1 MGEIFPAKDC
11 VLVLGI
17 TSSSSKQTNS
27 KSAIERHKN
36 SPPAQGR
43 AKRASPYIGP
53 IRGRLYRT
61 SNSIPRL
68 CGMAIRRADSQDD
81 RGGFMKKFLVVSA
94 LVLSS
99 SCFASAE
106 SAPQRDPDN
115 TASRNNDEPRR
126 NFGWLGLLGL
136 AGLIGLRRTKSE
148 AAQRFESRGVK
159 VNTV

>member
-1 MGEIFPAKDC
+1 
-11 VLVLGI
+11 
-17 TSSSSKQTNS
+17 
-27 KSAIERHKN
+27 
-36 SPPAQGR
+36 
-43 AKRASPYIGP
+43 
-53 IRGRLYRT
+53 
-61 SNSIPRL
+61 
-68 CGMAIRRADSQDD
+68 MAIRRADSQDD

-115 TASRNNDEPRR
+115 TATRNNDEPRH

-159 VNTV
+159 VKTV